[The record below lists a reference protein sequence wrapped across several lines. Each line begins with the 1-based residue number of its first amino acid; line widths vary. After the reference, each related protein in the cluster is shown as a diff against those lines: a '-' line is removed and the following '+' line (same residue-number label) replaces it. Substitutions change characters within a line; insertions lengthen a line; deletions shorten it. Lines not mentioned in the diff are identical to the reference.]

1 MKLNKLEVLS
11 KDEIETIHSAT
22 LKLLGEVGIKV
33 DAEDC
38 RRLLK
43 GYGAEVD
50 NNSNFVRFPESIIN
64 EFLKTV
70 PSSFRL
76 YGRDGSFSFEVNTTS
91 TQFGTIGTPVRIYD
105 PNKKRGYRKVVLD
118 DNINQIR
125 IVDSLEHVMAS
136 HIDVWPSDVKY
147 LTVHTECIYV
157 WAKNTKKPYGSGCYG
172 RVASQDAMNMLS
184 ILVGGEDDLIKRPR
198 LIGFM
203 NPTSPLHLPTLM
215 TNGLEVF
222 AKYKQPTIVAPEA
235 LAGTSAPVTMAGLLT
250 QTNAEIIAGIVISQM
265 YNRGAPVFFG
275 TVSHITDM
283 RSGNSAIGSVET
295 GLMTAGIA
303 QLARY
308 YNIPSRG
315 LGGVTD
321 SKCFDI
327 QNGLERYQTL
337 MFAAQAGI
345 NYITC
350 AGTYEATLAEALE
363 LLLIDDEIAGMINRA
378 FEGIEVN
385 EERIGLDVIKKVAT
399 ETKPGATFLS
409 ERHTRNFMKKELY
422 MPKLLDRNRRST
434 WRKKGSKEII
444 DSTTEKIKDI
454 LNNFKEYELTPEI
467 DKELKDYMKMAGE
480 RTYDYFRKAEGI
492 STDSVSLP
500 DGIEIREDK

>member
-11 KDEIETIHSAT
+11 KDEIEIIHSASI
-22 LKLLGEVGIKV
+22 KLLEKVGIKI

-38 RRLLK
+38 QDLLK
-43 GYGAEVD
+43 KHGADVD
-50 NNSNFVRFPESIIN
+50 PNSNFVKFPESLIK
-64 EFLKTV
+64 EQLKKV
-70 PSSFRL
+70 PDSFKL
-76 YGRDGSFSFEVNTTS
+76 YGRDGSFNFEVNTHS

-105 PNKKRGYRKVVLD
+105 PLKKKGLRKVVLD
-118 DNINQIR
+118 DNIKQIR
-125 IVDSLEHVMAS
+125 VVDSLDHIMAS

-157 WAKNTKKPYGSGCYG
+157 WVKNTRKPYGSGCYG
-172 RVASQDAMNMLS
+172 RVASKDMINMMS
-184 ILVGGEDDLIKRPR
+184 IIVGGEEELIQRPR

-222 AKYKQPTIVAPEA
+222 AKYKQPTIIAPEA

-250 QTNAEIIAGIVISQM
+250 QTNAEIIAGIVLAQL
-265 YNRGAPVFFG
+265 YNPGAPVFFG

-337 MFAAQAGI
+337 IFAAQAGI

-378 FEGIEVN
+378 FEGIQVN
-385 EERIGLDVIKKVAT
+385 EDTIGLDVIEKVAT

-409 ERHTRNFMKKELY
+409 EKHTRKHMKNELY
-422 MPKLLDRNRRST
+422 MPKLANRNRRTS
-434 WRKKGSKEII
+434 WRKKGSKDIIGTASEKVEEILKNF
-444 DSTTEKIKDI
+444 TE
-454 LNNFKEYELTPEI
+454 FEI
-467 DKELKDYMKMAGE
+467 PPDMDKELKAYMKMADE
-480 RTYDYFRKAEGI
+480 RSYDYFRKAEGI
-492 STDSVSLP
+492 GAESVTLP

>member
-1 MKLNKLEVLS
+1 MKMNKLEVLS

-22 LKLLGEVGIKV
+22 IKLLGNVGIKI

-38 RRLLK
+38 RKLLQEN
-43 GYGAEVD
+43 GAEID
-50 NNSNFVRFPESIIN
+50 KNSNFVKFPETLIK
-64 EFLKTV
+64 EQLKHV
-70 PSSFRL
+70 PDSFKL
-76 YGRDGSFSFEVNTTS
+76 YGRDGSFNFEVNTHS

-105 PNKKRGYRKVVLD
+105 PSKKKGYRKVVLD
-118 DNINQIR
+118 DNIKQIR
-125 IVDSLEHVMAS
+125 VVDSTDHIMAS
-136 HIDVWPSDVKY
+136 HIDVWPSDVNY

-157 WAKNTKKPYGSGCYG
+157 WAKNTRKPYGAGCYG
-172 RVASQDAMNMLS
+172 RVASKDMINVMS
-184 ILVGGEDDLIKRPR
+184 IIVGGEKELIKRPR

-203 NPTSPLHLPTLM
+203 NPTSPLHLPALM

-222 AKYKQPTIVAPEA
+222 AKFKQPTIVAPEA
-235 LAGTSAPVTMAGLLT
+235 LAGTSAPVTIAGLLT
-250 QTNAEIIAGIVISQM
+250 QTNAEILAGIVVAQL
-265 YNRGAPVFFG
+265 YNPGAPVFFG

-363 LLLIDDEIAGMINRA
+363 LILIDDEIAGMINRA
-378 FEGIEVN
+378 FNGVTVDEDT
-385 EERIGLDVIKKVAT
+385 IGLDVIEKVAT

-409 ERHTRNFMKKELY
+409 EKHTRTYMMKELY
-422 MPKLLDRNRRST
+422 IPKLVNRNRRTT
-434 WRKKGSKEII
+434 WLKKGE
-444 DSTTEKIKDI
+444 KDI
-454 LNNFKEYELTPEI
+454 ITSASERVEQILKDFTEFEIPPDI
-467 DKELKDYMKMAGE
+467 DKELKAYMKMADE

-492 STDSVSLP
+492 GADSVTLP